1 MKMFEVIRKSFYAG
15 AVICLCFGPGAFA
28 QVKLASPAVPLTSAA
43 VFTLGPSADD
53 WGWGDRDHKKKHVAA
68 AEGGS
73 AALYLLLAGIAC
85 CGAMFVRSRQ
95 THPAKSA

>member
-1 MKMFEVIRKSFYAG
+1 MKMIEVIRKWFYAG
-15 AVICLCFGPGAFA
+15 AVVCLCFGPGAFA
-28 QVKLASPAVPLTSAA
+28 QVKVTSPTASLASAA
-43 VFTLGPSADD
+43 VFTLGPGADD
-53 WGWGDRDHKKKHVAA
+53 WGWGEHKKKHVAA

-95 THPAKSA
+95 AHPAKSA